1 MNRRTRRR
9 GIVLALLV
17 GVVTLLLS
25 WGGSSA
31 RNKRGTPVLV
41 ATRSLAAGQPVTQSD
56 SKTVPL
62 YGSVPPGYVTNASAL
77 KGMVAAHGLV
87 AGQPIMRGDLA
98 KVALRQGLPAGDVGV
113 FVPVSLASSAEVVPG
128 DYVDVLGV
136 GGSSGSGSG
145 TGGGTSV
152 VTPTALY
159 HVKVIAVVS
168 GNGTPVTS
176 SGNGQTVGSYASSVP
191 AAVEIAVPQMEAG
204 MLVDVAATGRFWL
217 TLDPW
222 NATARGNQTPATFNP
237 GAVTFPS
244 SSGASPG
251 SSLSGTS
258 SGSVTGT
265 AKPSTGGVTTV
276 PTGTSAKAAKG
287 TSAAVAKGTSA
298 KVSGRKP

>member
-25 WGGSSA
+25 WGGRSA
-31 RNKRGTPVLV
+31 RDKHGTPVLV
-41 ATRSLAAGQPVTQSD
+41 ATRSLAAGQPVTASD
-56 SKTVPL
+56 SKMLPL
-62 YGSVPPGYVTNASAL
+62 YGAVPPGYVTNASVL

-87 AGQPIMRGDLA
+87 AGQPIMRGDLT

-136 GGSSGSGSG
+136 GGSSGGGSG
-145 TGGGTSV
+145 TGGGASV

-159 HVKVIAVVS
+159 HVRVIAVVS

-176 SGNGQTVGSYASSVP
+176 SGSGQTVGSYASTVP
-191 AAVEIAVPQMEAG
+191 AAVEIAVPEMEAG
-204 MLVDVAATGRFWL
+204 TLVDVAATGRFWL

-222 NATARGNQTPATFNP
+222 NATARGAQTPAVFSP
-237 GAVTFPS
+237 GAVTFRAPSGTTLGS
-244 SSGASPG
+244 SSGALAGSTTG
-251 SSLSGTS
+251 SSKS
-258 SGSVTGT
+258 S
-265 AKPSTGGVTTV
+265 ASTGVSATT
-276 PTGTSAKAAKG
+276 PAGASTTATNGASAKA
-287 TSAAVAKGTSA
+287 
-298 KVSGRKP
+298 SGKKP